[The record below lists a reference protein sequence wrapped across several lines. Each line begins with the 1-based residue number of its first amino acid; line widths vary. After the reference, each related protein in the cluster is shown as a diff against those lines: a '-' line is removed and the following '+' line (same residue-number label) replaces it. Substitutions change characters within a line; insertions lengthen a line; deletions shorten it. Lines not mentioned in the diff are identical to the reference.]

1 MTPEV
6 KRKSDRRGSDSR
18 ANVVP
23 ITFENRRKSNRRLE
37 IDRRQQ

>member
-6 KRKSDRRGSDSR
+6 KRKSDRRVFDKR

-23 ITFENRRKSNRRLE
+23 ITFGNRRKSNRRLG
-37 IDRRQQ
+37 INRRQQ